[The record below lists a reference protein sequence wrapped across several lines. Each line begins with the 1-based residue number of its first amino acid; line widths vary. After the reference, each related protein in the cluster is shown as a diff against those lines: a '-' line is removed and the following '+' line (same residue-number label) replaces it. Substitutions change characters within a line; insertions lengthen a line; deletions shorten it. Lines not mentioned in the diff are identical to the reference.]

1 MALTFKNR
9 LYISLVFP
17 ALCLLLL
24 WSVEGMERLAD
35 WDLSWLGIFP
45 RSIKGLV
52 GILTAPLIHG
62 GWEHLVA
69 NSTPFF
75 FLSAGLIYFYR
86 PIAPKVLVLI
96 YLLSGLWVWVAG
108 RQVWHIGLSG
118 VIYGL
123 AFFLFFSGV
132 FRKNMQSL
140 ALSLIVVLF
149 YGSMVWGILPIKPG
163 TSWESHLFG
172 AIAGILTA
180 FHFRRAELSIPTKKY
195 EWEKEPE
202 WAYDSI
208 EVWNYRRTLPPPEGF
223 SYPDEK

>member
-1 MALTFKNR
+1 MAVSTKKR

-17 ALCLLLL
+17 AVCLLLL
-24 WSVEGMERLAD
+24 WGVEGMERLAN

-45 RSIKGLV
+45 RSLKGIV

-62 GWEHLVA
+62 GWEHLVS

-86 PIAPKVLVLI
+86 PIAPKVLLLI

-132 FRKNMQSL
+132 FRKNAQSL
-140 ALSLIVVLF
+140 ALALVVALF
-149 YGSMVWGILPIKPG
+149 YGSMVWGVLPLKAG

-172 AIAGILTA
+172 ALAGILAA
-180 FHFRRAELSIPTKKY
+180 FHFRRVELAIKTKRY

-202 WAYDSI
+202 WAYDTMDS
-208 EVWNYRRTLPPPEGF
+208 WNYRRILPPPDGY
-223 SYPDEK
+223 SYPEEQ